1 VKKINLRKYYPFY
14 SEDAIA
20 EVPNE
25 VAELLKELTLAED
38 AYRIR
43 TYRHKAM
50 FCLDLMNEIRE
61 FPSDG
66 PLPEEIVE
74 QVSMLELLYKGLQS
88 LPEKQRSRLVSYY
101 FLGMSKAEIARG
113 EGSNVNSVKESIR
126 RGIRALGVFFEK
138 NF

>member
-1 VKKINLRKYYPFY
+1 MKKINLRKYYPFY

-25 VAELLKELTLAED
+25 VAELLKELTRAED

-50 FCLDLMNEIRE
+50 FSLDLMNEIRE

>member
-1 VKKINLRKYYPFY
+1 
-14 SEDAIA
+14 
-20 EVPNE
+20 
-25 VAELLKELTLAED
+25 
-38 AYRIR
+38 
-43 TYRHKAM
+43 M
-50 FCLDLMNEIRE
+50 FSLDLMNEIRE

>member
-1 VKKINLRKYYPFY
+1 MKKINLRKYYPFY

-25 VAELLKELTLAED
+25 VAELLKELTRAED

-50 FCLDLMNEIRE
+50 FSLDLMNEIRE

-88 LPEKQRSRLVSYY
+88 LPEKQRSRQVSYY